1 MFRVVNRGRVVQ
13 SCGLKV
19 KRLKI
24 KTLDIPPDD
33 STQLKV
39 DLKPGIY
46 ELYHPVATTE
56 DAAWTARL
64 RSEKVRNHHSSRGR
78 PLLASPRGVR

>member
-39 DLKPGIY
+39 DLKPGTY
-46 ELYHPVATTE
+46 DLYRPV
-56 DAAWTARL
+56 D
-64 RSEKVRNHHSSRGR
+64 KG
-78 PLLASPRGVR
+78 RGVNGAVTVREG